1 MLMPQAAIAQSIA
14 IASMPTFSE
23 QVALGKLNEMRG
35 SLASALRGAL
45 VLSIPASFGLIL
57 LRKPVI
63 VLLYQRGEFTAL
75 STELVAW
82 ALLWYAAGLVGH
94 TLVEIL
100 SRAFYALHDTR
111 TPVFVGVVAMSL
123 NVGFSYVFSSWFYQL
138 GWMPHGGLA
147 LANSV
152 ATALEATGL
161 LLLMRKRLTG
171 LEGTRV
177 LNGLVR
183 IVISTLVMSAILV
196 GWMIALPDSPVWL
209 VAGGGIVVG
218 GGAYLLVALL
228 LGVPEIRHVSTL
240 ISRRVFWAFQ
250 KGASRAE

>member
-1 MLMPQAAIAQSIA
+1 
-14 IASMPTFSE
+14 
-23 QVALGKLNEMRG
+23 
-35 SLASALRGAL
+35 
-45 VLSIPASFGLIL
+45 LIL

-63 VLLYQRGEFTAL
+63 ELLYQRGEFTAH

-123 NVGFSYVFSSWFYQL
+123 NVVFSYAFSSWFLQL

-161 LLLMRKRLTG
+161 LILMRIRLTG
-171 LEGTRV
+171 LEGGGV
-177 LNGLVR
+177 LNGLVK
-183 IVISTLVMSAILV
+183 IVISTLAMSAIIV
-196 GWMIALPDSPVWL
+196 GWLTIQPDFPVWL
-209 VAGGGIVVG
+209 TAGGGIAIG
-218 GGAYLLVALL
+218 GGVYLLVALL
-228 LGVPEIRHVSTL
+228 IGVPEVRRVSAF
-240 ISRRVFWAFQ
+240 ISRRAVWAFQ
-250 KGASRAE
+250 KGTGRVE